1 MGVPALRYHRVT
13 LPAFPG
19 LELPAAF
26 DSDTQRLWFPVA
38 TVCEALE
45 LEVRPQ
51 RARVQRDYA
60 EHVDKFRLPT
70 DGGPQTLLCVE
81 YEALALWLAT
91 TQGSKSN
98 ARFRERLRFF
108 RAQVM
113 AAASD
118 ILMGRL
124 QPVPLEE
131 RRRAARGSI
140 AQALQLETRIEQLER
155 AVFVGEPAED
165 DARISHCPYCGGAI
179 RVTVGTLQV
188 TPAQ

>member
-1 MGVPALRYHRVT
+1 MSVPALLYHRVP

-19 LELPAAF
+19 LEFPAAF
-26 DSDTQRLWFPVA
+26 DPDAQRLYFPVA
-38 TVCEALE
+38 TVCAALE

-51 RARVQRDYA
+51 RARLQRDYA
-60 EHVDKFRLPT
+60 DHVDKFRLPT

-91 TQGSKSN
+91 AQSGKAS
-98 ARFRERLRFF
+98 ARFRERLRLF

-124 QPVPLEE
+124 QPIPMEE
-131 RRRAARGSI
+131 RRRAARGSV

-155 AVFVGEPAED
+155 AVFVGEPVED
-165 DARISHCPYCGGAI
+165 DARFSHCPHCGGAI
-179 RVTVGTLQV
+179 RVIVGTLQIA
-188 TPAQ
+188 PAE